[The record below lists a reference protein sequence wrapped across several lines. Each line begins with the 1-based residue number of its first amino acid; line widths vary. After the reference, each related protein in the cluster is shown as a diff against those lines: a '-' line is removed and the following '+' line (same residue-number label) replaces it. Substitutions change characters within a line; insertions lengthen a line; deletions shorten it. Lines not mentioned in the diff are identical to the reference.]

1 MIPPFRLVHTAHSE
15 HFFNAHK
22 AKSRLVTEKR
32 LKSQMDGSCLDL
44 QAGVGASHAQEDC
57 LGLQSTKNSL
67 SKNMLINF
75 VRKLASRLA
84 F

>member
-32 LKSQMDGSCLDL
+32 LKSQMGGSCLDL
-44 QAGVGASHAQEDC
+44 QAGGGAIEQVMHKRIAWGYNRRRTHFQKTC
-57 LGLQSTKNSL
+57 
-67 SKNMLINF
+67 
-75 VRKLASRLA
+75 
-84 F
+84 